1 VSAALRETI
10 VTRLGLR
17 GATWQRT
24 GHSAWASTYTLS
36 GGAERYFVKLARHPT
51 LLACEADGLRALAR
65 TGTVR
70 VPGVVAHDRDG
81 DEAWMVLEWL
91 DICGATPSRRLGA
104 ALASL
109 HRAQAPSGPRRERF
123 GWHRDNWLGGTPQ
136 ANAWCDD
143 WCTFFRERRLA
154 SQLALAKANGFRDL
168 ASEGERLIVALPS
181 LLDGCEPTPSLLHG
195 DLWSRNAAML
205 ASGEGVVFD
214 PAVYVGDR
222 EADLA
227 MTELF
232 GGFGE
237 DFRRGYEDAWPLV
250 AGHALRRDVYNLY
263 HLLNHVNLFG
273 SAYVARTRR
282 TLSALLDAA
291 GH

>member
-1 VSAALRETI
+1 MTAALRETI
-10 VTRLGLR
+10 AARLGLR
-17 GATWQRT
+17 GATWRRT
-24 GHSAWASTYTLS
+24 GQSAWASTYTLN

-51 LLACEADGLRALAR
+51 RLACEADGLRELAR

-70 VPGVVAHDRDG
+70 VPGVVAHGCDG
-81 DEAWMVLEWL
+81 DEAWLVLEWL
-91 DICGATPSRRLGA
+91 DIGGATPSRALGA
-104 ALASL
+104 ALARL

-143 WCTFFRERRLA
+143 WCTFFRERRLMP
-154 SQLALAKANGFRDL
+154 QLALADANGFRDL
-168 ASEGERLIVALPS
+168 AGEGERLIVALPS
-181 LLDGCEPTPSLLHG
+181 LLGGHEPTPSLLHG
-195 DLWSRNAAML
+195 DLWSGNAAML

-232 GGFGE
+232 GGLGE
-237 DFRRGYEDAWPLV
+237 DFRRGYEDSWPLV
-250 AGHALRRDVYNLY
+250 AGYALRRDAYNLY

-273 SAYVARTRR
+273 RAYVARTRR
-282 TLSALLDAA
+282 TLSALLGAA